1 MPPPYTFAPLESRPL
16 NDDAALQLVNVLF
29 EMVSLLLLTVVTP
42 ETVLLLLLYEYAPT
56 ATDMP
61 PPYTFAP
68 KELRLSRPLTD
79 LNDDAALQ
87 LVNVLFEMV

>member
-1 MPPPYTFAPLESRPL
+1 M
-16 NDDAALQLVNVLF
+16 
-29 EMVSLLLLTVVTP
+29 LLAGPTVCRSVDEDHHMEVASVGP
-42 ETVLLLLLYEYAPT
+42 HEYAPT

-68 KELRLSRPLTD
+68 LELSTLA
-79 LNDDAALQ
+79 DDAALQ